1 MLHLGKVL
9 AKGRPQ
15 RKSEGSKV
23 DFFDGSWVQHILAS
37 YGYAA
42 VFIVVMLES
51 AGVPLPGE
59 TILVSAA
66 AFAGN
71 KHSLDIRYV
80 IAAAAGGA
88 IFGDNIGFWVGRE
101 FGTSL
106 LSRWG
111 YLIGLD
117 ERKRKLGQYLFARH
131 GGKIIFF
138 GRFVALLRAFAAL
151 LAGANGLS
159 PLRFLIFNAAGGI
172 AWATVFGVGG
182 YVLGEGIRRIAGPF
196 GWAVL
201 IAAIVFAVLLWRYY
215 KKNEDRF
222 LDEAEAAAANDAW
235 QQWSRRRAGRGK
247 RVTGRNA

>member
-1 MLHLGKVL
+1 
-9 AKGRPQ
+9 
-15 RKSEGSKV
+15 
-23 DFFDGSWVQHILAS
+23 
-37 YGYAA
+37 
-42 VFIVVMLES
+42 MLES

-71 KHSLDIRYV
+71 KHSLDIWYV

-117 ERKRKLGQYLFARH
+117 ERKRKLGQYYLFARH
-131 GGKIIFF
+131 GGKIVFF

-172 AWATVFGVGG
+172 ALAAGVGG
-182 YVLGEGIRRIAGPF
+182 GGYVVWGGVCPLAWP
-196 GWAVL
+196 
-201 IAAIVFAVLLWRYY
+201 LW
-215 KKNEDRF
+215 
-222 LDEAEAAAANDAW
+222 W
-235 QQWSRRRAGRGK
+235 
-247 RVTGRNA
+247 